1 KTQRNKLQAIGH
13 HGAGGANPPQGAAH
27 GGAHDRALRVFGNS
41 LPHDGAPRNHECRC
55 QGKCD
60 CYEVRKHGTYRSEK
74 PAEVEMGDRVGTA
87 VRLSSA
93 CRCPDPVSITGTS
106 VSK

>member
-1 KTQRNKLQAIGH
+1 APFFALVSTCFCVLFFFFTDSA
-13 HGAGGANPPQGAAH
+13 PPETYPLSL
-27 GGAHDRALRVFGNS
+27 HDAL
-41 LPHDGAPRNHECRC
+41 PICAPRNHECRC

-87 VRLSSA
+87 GRLSSA